1 MLGYL
6 WLHKYE
12 IRFWHL
18 ALEFCAPLGLCCGPD
33 HSFILV
39 KSTQC
44 IFFTSNSE
52 QFWSFL
58 YVFILVL
65 NFLKAL
71 GFCQNFIYNIYYIFI
86 DFFPISP
93 WLWNPWINIFKPE
106 SEFSTSD
113 FLLVPKMLFRLPA
126 SSLSSPVWRLTL
138 SSYSCP
144 DSLSDHFWHSLFSSV
159 LSLK

>member
-6 WLHKYE
+6 WLHKYQ

-18 ALEFCAPLGLCCGPD
+18 ASEFCALLGLCCGPE

-71 GFCQNFIYNIYYIFI
+71 GFCQNFIITSITSLLIFSLFLHDCEILELIFSSQSQNLQPLISCWSLKYY
-86 DFFPISP
+86 
-93 WLWNPWINIFKPE
+93 LGC
-106 SEFSTSD
+106 
-113 FLLVPKMLFRLPA
+113 LLVHCHHR
-126 SSLSSPVWRLTL
+126 
-138 SSYSCP
+138 YE
-144 DSLSDHFWHSLFSSV
+144 D
-159 LSLK
+159 